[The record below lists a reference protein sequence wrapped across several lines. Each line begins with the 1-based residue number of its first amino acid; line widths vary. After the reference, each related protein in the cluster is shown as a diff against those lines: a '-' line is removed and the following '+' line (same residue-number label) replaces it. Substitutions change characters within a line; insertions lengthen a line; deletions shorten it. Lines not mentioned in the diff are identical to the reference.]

1 MQKFFYLKTF
11 SVLCRDDSLIE
22 DLVLKR
28 WIGYI
33 KELRTE
39 RTKIQA
45 IEKRHIWI
53 TVMHEILEKKLK
65 VHRVHILHGRVFPNF

>member
-28 WIGYI
+28 WKNNSKQKEQKI
-33 KELRTE
+33 K
-39 RTKIQA
+39 A
-45 IEKRHIWI
+45 IEKGDYWI
-53 TVMHEILEKKLK
+53 TVLHGILEEMFK
-65 VHRVHILHGRVFPNF
+65 VHPLHNLNGSTFLKY